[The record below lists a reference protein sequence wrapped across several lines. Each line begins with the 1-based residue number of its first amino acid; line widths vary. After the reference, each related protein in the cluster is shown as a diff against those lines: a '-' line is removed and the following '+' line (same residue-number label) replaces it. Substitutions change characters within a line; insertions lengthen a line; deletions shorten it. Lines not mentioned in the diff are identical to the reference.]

1 MSVDFS
7 DPSSGAGNPAGA
19 MIARAA
25 AASARARVGV
35 RAAAADL
42 ATPDAVRLD
51 DEAREAV
58 RAELDRLVGAIEA
71 DLRTYAGRNGR
82 AAAALAPSEGLVARM
97 IAAGLLEDEGL
108 TGELVDRAWSGII
121 AARLPL
127 AAALD
132 DDRPSLLPRLAN
144 GPDRVVASAAS
155 AMLAAEAR
163 RRGGSADAGRDDLP
177 AELHHR
183 LVWWTAAALRPAAPS
198 GAADFALADGARRA
212 LAAHD
217 EGARIEAAA
226 ERLVLALDPDEAAL
240 PGFVDA
246 ALDDRRLV
254 LLAAVLAHA
263 AGLDPA
269 AMRSIL
275 VDPASERLGLVL
287 RAVGL
292 PREMVVRIGLALA
305 EADRR
310 REPGRF
316 IETIEPLLAISQA
329 AAADAVAAFK
339 LPAVYRDARAALER
353 AA

>member
-7 DPSSGAGNPAGA
+7 DLSSGAGDSAGT

-25 AASARARVGV
+25 AASARARIGV

-42 ATPDAVRLD
+42 AIPDAARLD

-82 AAAALAPSEGLVARM
+82 AAAALASSEGLVARM
-97 IAAGLLEDEGL
+97 IAAGLLEDEAL

-127 AAALD
+127 APTVD

-144 GPDRVVASAAS
+144 GPDRVVASAAG

-163 RRGGSADAGRDDLP
+163 RRGGGADAGRDDLP

-183 LVWWTAAALRPAAPS
+183 LVWWTAAALRPTAPS
-198 GAADFALADGARRA
+198 GAVDFALVDGARRA

-217 EGARIEAAA
+217 EGARLESAA
-226 ERLVLALDPDEAAL
+226 ERLVLALDPEEAAL
-240 PGFVDA
+240 PELIDA
-246 ALDDRRLV
+246 AFDDRRLV
-254 LLAAVLAHA
+254 LLAALLAHA

-269 AMRSIL
+269 AMRAIL
-275 VDPASERLGLVL
+275 VNPPSERLGLVL

-310 REPGRF
+310 RDPARF

-339 LPAVYRDARAALER
+339 LPAAYRDARAALER

>member
-1 MSVDFS
+1 MSVDFH
-7 DPSSGAGNPAGA
+7 DASSGAGDPAGA
-19 MIARAA
+19 VIARAA
-25 AASARARVGV
+25 AAFARGRIGV

-42 ATPDAVRLD
+42 ATPDAARLD
-51 DEAREAV
+51 DEAREKV
-58 RAELDRLVGAIEA
+58 RAELDRLVGAIET
-71 DLRTYAGRNGR
+71 DLRTFAGRNGR

-97 IAAGLLEDEGL
+97 IAAGLLEDEAL

-121 AARLPL
+121 AARLPI
-127 AAALD
+127 AAAAED
-132 DDRPSLLPRLAN
+132 DEPSLLPRLAN

-163 RRGGSADAGRDDLP
+163 RRGGGADAGRDDLP

-183 LVWWTAAALRPAAPS
+183 LVWWTAAALRSASPS
-198 GAADFALADGARRA
+198 SAADLALVDGARRA

-217 EGARIEAAA
+217 EGARLEAAA
-226 ERLVLALDPDEAAL
+226 ERLVLALDPDETAL
-240 PGFVDA
+240 PGLIDA
-246 ALDDRRLV
+246 AFEDRRLV

-269 AMRSIL
+269 TMRSIL
-275 VDPASERLGLVL
+275 VDPAGERLALVL

-292 PREMVVRIGLALA
+292 PREMVVRIGLAFA

-310 REPGRF
+310 RDPARF
-316 IETIEPLLAISQA
+316 IETVEPLLAVPMA
-329 AAADAVAAFK
+329 AAAEAVAAFK
-339 LPAVYRDARAALER
+339 LPAIYRDARAALER